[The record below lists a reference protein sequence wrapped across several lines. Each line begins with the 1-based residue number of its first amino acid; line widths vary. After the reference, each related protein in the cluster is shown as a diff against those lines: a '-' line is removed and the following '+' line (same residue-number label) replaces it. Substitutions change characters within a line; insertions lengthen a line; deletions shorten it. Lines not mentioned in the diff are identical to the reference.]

1 MKTVFKKIRKY
12 NPWEGLQYNPELEK
26 ISISNKLKS
35 YNIILLAIFMFS
47 IIPNIYGQK
56 PDIIRTSELDSLEN
70 ILLNVTGKEK
80 VDLLNQLAS
89 ENYYLSSEKLEKY
102 AKQALEL
109 SKKIN
114 YKNGE
119 VQSFHNLGKIYYSGG
134 DYDNALNY
142 YQKALKINQN
152 IFNDK
157 QGELTDSIYIATKRK
172 ISSLTNNIG
181 LVYYSLGNYDL
192 AIEYFLKSLEMF
204 EETLPDGSKIG
215 KEKNIAYLNLNI
227 GNIYLYLKNYDKAL
241 VHYKNGLEIC
251 EDIQDQNGVA
261 GALINIGNIYTYSD
275 SINTGL
281 RYLQKALEIYE
292 DIGNKKLTG
301 TTLMNIGANY
311 FYLNKYEESL
321 KYYMRALGIF
331 EEFGNK
337 WEISKTLNNIAKVNI
352 KQNKLNEASANLEQ
366 ALKTAEETKSPKL
379 IMDIYKNYSDFYSLK
394 NNYQK
399 AFEYHILYSNINDS
413 IFSEESNK
421 KIAEMQIKYET
432 EKKEKEIELLQ
443 KDNEI
448 YKLKT
453 EKQKLLKWILF
464 SIITIT
470 VILLLFIYNSNR
482 IKKKAN
488 RLLEK
493 LVKERTAD
501 LVKTN
506 EQLKNEMAERKQLET
521 QLIISERLAGIGE
534 MAAGIAH
541 EIRNPLGNITFSTQL
556 CLRKYKPNEQMKH
569 YLDIILRNSQ
579 NANNIITELLSFAKP
594 REVSLKYANI
604 NDAINNTIKLT
615 EARLSKN
622 KVQIINQIYPDK
634 IPNIL
639 LDEKW
644 LGQAFLNCILNSV
657 EAMPNGG
664 NLTISANHNHGTNQI
679 EVVFVDTGT
688 GIPDDIIHKIFNPF
702 FTTKEEG
709 VGLGLSLVYQIIKDH
724 NGEIKIEAT
733 ETQGTR
739 VIFNFPIPEKK

>member
-1 MKTVFKKIRKY
+1 
-12 NPWEGLQYNPELEK
+12 
-26 ISISNKLKS
+26 
-35 YNIILLAIFMFS
+35 
-47 IIPNIYGQK
+47 
-56 PDIIRTSELDSLEN
+56 
-70 ILLNVTGKEK
+70 
-80 VDLLNQLAS
+80 
-89 ENYYLSSEKLEKY
+89 
-102 AKQALEL
+102 
-109 SKKIN
+109 
-114 YKNGE
+114 
-119 VQSFHNLGKIYYSGG
+119 
-134 DYDNALNY
+134 
-142 YQKALKINQN
+142 
-152 IFNDK
+152 
-157 QGELTDSIYIATKRK
+157 
-172 ISSLTNNIG
+172 
-181 LVYYSLGNYDL
+181 
-192 AIEYFLKSLEMF
+192 
-204 EETLPDGSKIG
+204 
-215 KEKNIAYLNLNI
+215 
-227 GNIYLYLKNYDKAL
+227 
-241 VHYKNGLEIC
+241 
-251 EDIQDQNGVA
+251 
-261 GALINIGNIYTYSD
+261 
-275 SINTGL
+275 
-281 RYLQKALEIYE
+281 
-292 DIGNKKLTG
+292 
-301 TTLMNIGANY
+301 
-311 FYLNKYEESL
+311 
-321 KYYMRALGIF
+321 
-331 EEFGNK
+331 
-337 WEISKTLNNIAKVNI
+337 
-352 KQNKLNEASANLEQ
+352 
-366 ALKTAEETKSPKL
+366 
-379 IMDIYKNYSDFYSLK
+379 MDIYKNYSTFYSLK

-448 YKLKT
+448 YKLET

-493 LVKERTAD
+493 IVKERTAD

-604 NDAINNTIKLT
+604 NDVINNTIKLT

-622 KVQIINQIYPDK
+622 NVQIINRISPDK

-644 LGQAFLNCILNSV
+644 LGQAFLNCILNSI

-664 NLTISANHNHGTNQI
+664 NITISANHNQGTSKI

-709 VGLGLSLVYQIIKDH
+709 VGLGLSLVYQIMKDH
-724 NGEIKIEAT
+724 NGEIKIEAI

-739 VIFNFPIPEKK
+739 VIFNFPIPEK

>member
-1 MKTVFKKIRKY
+1 MKF
-12 NPWEGLQYNPELEK
+12 
-26 ISISNKLKS
+26 KS
-35 YNIILLAIFMFS
+35 YNIVLLAIFVFS

-56 PDIIRTSELDSLEN
+56 SDIIRTSELDSLEN

-89 ENYYLSSEKLEKY
+89 ENYYLSSEKLKEY

-114 YKNGE
+114 YKNGK
-119 VQSFHNLGKIYYSGG
+119 VQSFHNLGKLYYSGG

-152 IFNDK
+152 IFDDN
-157 QGELTDSIYIATKRK
+157 QGELKDSIYIVYKRK
-172 ISSLTNNIG
+172 ISSLSNNIG

-227 GNIYLYLKNYDKAL
+227 GNIYLYLQNYDKAL
-241 VHYKNGLEIC
+241 VHYKNGLKIC

-311 FYLNKYEESL
+311 FYLDKYEESL
-321 KYYMRALGIF
+321 KYYMKALGIF

-379 IMDIYKNYSDFYSLK
+379 IMDIYKNYSDFYSIK

-594 REVSLKYANI
+594 REVSLKHASI
-604 NDAINNTIKLT
+604 NDVINNTIKLT
-615 EARLSKN
+615 EARLTKN

-644 LGQAFLNCILNSV
+644 LGQAFLNCILNSI

-664 NLTISANHNHGTNQI
+664 NLTISANHKHGTGQI

-724 NGEIKIEAT
+724 NGKIKIEAT
-733 ETQGTR
+733 ETKGTR
-739 VIFNFPIPEKK
+739 VIFNFPIPEKNEKINCNS